1 MRTGT
6 SAGVYFTMPDENVWI
21 QEKQIITL
29 ERQSG
34 TVVAVSLYVRNNLT
48 TPIATYKLDSAGKCQ
63 VDISDLV
70 RIYAKPV
77 GTTPADT
84 LYIGMDMLDANGTAL
99 GIMRGFHFYSQGLI
113 SPASVFRPESG
124 MPMSY
129 IVPPERLIYCGKSDL
144 ICETLLDFKNDWVLS
159 GGAIWADNT
168 TRKQIQAIGDFSLTF
183 SISTRQYRV
192 DNVYAQKTPCGG
204 DFVCV
209 RWVSFT
215 GVQRVHHFELRKYTI
230 EAADSYELLTLD
242 NSYLEV
248 KGRRDGFTAYIDGLN
263 QYDYWYYADM
273 LTSSKVEISLDGVNW
288 YRVKVSNKSATLPS
302 GGEKN
307 GKLEIAINWRKYD
320 AVTM

>member
-6 SAGVYFTMPDENVWI
+6 NAGVAYSIPNENVWL
-21 QEKQIITL
+21 QDKQIITL

-34 TVVAVSLYVRNNLT
+34 TAVAVSLYVRSNLT

-70 RIYAKPV
+70 RIYTKPV

-84 LYIGMDMLDANGTAL
+84 LYIGMDMLDASGTVL
-99 GIMRGFHFYSQGLI
+99 GTLRGFYFYSLGLI
-113 SPASVFRPESG
+113 SPVSVFRPESG
-124 MPMSY
+124 IPMSY

-144 ICETLLDFKNDWVLS
+144 VCETRLDFKSDWVLS
-159 GGAIWADNT
+159 GAAIWVDNT
-168 TRKQIQAIGDFSLTF
+168 ARTQIQAIGDFALTF
-183 SISTRQYRV
+183 SGTTRQYRT
-192 DNVYAQKTPCGG
+192 DNVGNFKTPCGG

-242 NSYLEV
+242 NSYLEI
-248 KGRRDGFTAYIDGLN
+248 KGRRDSFSAYIDGLN

-273 LTSSKVEISLDGVNW
+273 LTSSKVEVSLNGAEW
-288 YRVKVSNKSATLPS
+288 IRAKVSTKSATLPS
-302 GGEKN
+302 GGEKD